1 MGASQSRQEGQRTT
15 FAIFPSSSSIPSLFV
30 GNKHTDVEKVKH
42 TFISRSRKVQN
53 GGLISGQ
60 LSFKQRLR
68 DTASF
73 YLVTLLS
80 STPGFRGHHALLHQA
95 RKEGKHKREGCKWK
109 VVMCQARNLPLA
121 RIQSRG
127 HAFLQGRLG
136 HSLGVCW
143 GRRGN
148 RKKVW
153 GTASWSLPCF
163 RNMGSKSFIIC
174 LHPVSSFTRDIVRL
188 NFCFLNIHICV
199 CAACV
204 YTCTCVYVCS
214 HLFVPRLLQFSL
226 FRTAFPLFF
235 PLFSDQLT
243 WM

>member
-1 MGASQSRQEGQRTT
+1 M
-15 FAIFPSSSSIPSLFV
+15 SS
-30 GNKHTDVEKVKH
+30 H
-42 TFISRSRKVQN
+42 
-53 GGLISGQ
+53 
-60 LSFKQRLR
+60 
-68 DTASF
+68 
-73 YLVTLLS
+73 
-80 STPGFRGHHALLHQA
+80 
-95 RKEGKHKREGCKWK
+95 
-109 VVMCQARNLPLA
+109 LPLA

-188 NFCFLNIHICV
+188 NFSQFLKHPHMCV
-199 CAACV
+199 CCVCV
-204 YTCTCVYVCS
+204 YMHMRVCVFTPFCASAPSV
-214 HLFVPRLLQFSL
+214 L